1 MRSANNEK
9 RLPRREYWRELVSQ
23 QEQSGLSVHAFCKQR
38 GVTEACFYNWRKQLR
53 NNAALGF
60 ALVDAQGKGCKPK
73 APVELVL
80 ATGERVQIAPGV
92 DAATLR
98 MVLGVLR
105 ERA

>member
-1 MRSANNEK
+1 
-9 RLPRREYWRELVSQ
+9 VSQ

-38 GVTEACFYNWRKQLR
+38 DVTEASFYNWRKQSR
-53 NNAALGF
+53 NNAAVGF
-60 ALVDAQGKGCKPK
+60 ALVDTSGKGCTLK

-80 ATGERVQIAPGV
+80 ATGDRMQIAPGV

-105 ERA
+105 ERV